1 MYIGMRKYGVGA
13 TFDFGVYDVDG
24 VDLDTDWTPAA
35 ADCELIKD
43 GGTST
48 QCTNTAVDEGVTY
61 SITLTATEMQCARG
75 VIKVQDAATKVI
87 LDVVLTFTTY
97 GNASA
102 EHAFDLDTASTA
114 QTGDS
119 YARIGAPAG
128 ASIAADLVEIEGHTD
143 DIGVAGA
150 GLTDLGGSSNN
161 WNTTTPLTAAGVRS
175 AVGLASANMDTQF
188 TASATATSVT
198 VSDKTGFSL
207 STAGILAIW
216 HQLTSAVVTASTMG
230 KLLVDNINAAIT
242 SRATSAKQDT
252 METTLNAASTAAG
265 LATAQSDL
273 DKLTGTDG
281 ATLATAQGN
290 YAPAKAGDN
299 MGTVSSVTGNV
310 DGSVASVTGA
320 VGSVTAEVTADMTKL
335 SGSATAADNLELSAL
350 TIISFTVTG
359 TPTSTEVAAT
369 GLTAKTGGNKNI
381 VGRYIIMTS
390 GAAKHEVARITD
402 YVDATGAMTVTEMIL
417 TVSAS
422 DTGIII

>member
-1 MYIGMRKYGVGA
+1 GVGA

-150 GLTDLGGSSNN
+150 GLTNLGGSSNN

-188 TASATATSVT
+188 TASATATGFMASYT
-198 VSDKTGFSL
+198 QPTGF
-207 STAGILAIW
+207 LA
-216 HQLTSAVVTASTMG
+216 
-230 KLLVDNINAAIT
+230 
-242 SRATSAKQDT
+242 ATF
-252 METTLNAASTAAG
+252 N
-265 LATAQSDL
+265 
-273 DKLTGTDG
+273 
-281 ATLATAQGN
+281 
-290 YAPAKAGDN
+290 
-299 MGTVSSVTGNV
+299 
-310 DGSVASVTGA
+310 
-320 VGSVTAEVTADMTKL
+320 AEVGA
-335 SGSATAADNLELSAL
+335 SATAMDNLELMYDGNGYTDDTAPASRSQLDSLA
-350 TIISFTVTG
+350 VTG
-359 TPTSTEVAAT
+359 AAV
-369 GLTAKTGGNKNI
+369 N
-381 VGRYIIMTS
+381 
-390 GAAKHEVARITD
+390 
-402 YVDATGAMTVTEMIL
+402 
-417 TVSAS
+417 VSARS
-422 DTGIII
+422 A